1 MPFSLPYR
9 QIHLDFHTGPAIPDV
24 GRDFSAVAFAS
35 TMKAARVNSVTVF
48 AKCHHGHLYYNTDR
62 PERHPGLARGLDLLE
77 QQVAALHR
85 EGIRAPIYISVQCD
99 EYAANTHPEW
109 VARNADS
116 SQVKWA
122 KGVFDAGWQILDM
135 SSPYQEYV
143 VEQTREI
150 LGKFHPVD
158 GIFFDM
164 CWDQPST
171 TLWAVEGMR
180 KAGLNPEVEG
190 DRLKYAH
197 QVALVYMD
205 RLHGMVQQ
213 SAPGATVYFNG
224 RPLFNQEEEIS
235 FQEQV
240 EIESLP
246 TGGWGYMYFPV
257 TVRYARTFD
266 RPYLG
271 MTARFHKSW
280 ADFGGYK
287 PYPAL
292 EFETSQMMAHGA
304 RASIGDQLHPR
315 GVLDSAAYELI
326 GKIYQRIAEREPWLE
341 GAVPQAQVGLFKT
354 PTNATRTGES
364 ISKSD
369 EGATR
374 MLTQLRQQFNVV
386 RPETDLS
393 TFELL
398 VLPDSIPVEG
408 ALAEKLGAY
417 LDRGG
422 RLLLSGTSG
431 LSADATR
438 ALLPLGIEPEGWSPF
453 TTTYFRFRGETTDH
467 VMYER
472 GVRARPAEG
481 GQTLA
486 AVVEPYFERAWDH
499 FSSHQQT
506 PSDRLTGYAAAL
518 VHENVGYISAP
529 VFSAFALH
537 GNLPY
542 RRLVGEVL
550 ERLLLLPLARMDGP
564 SGAEITV
571 TRQGRRTVAHVL
583 YYPAERRTETLD
595 LIEDIV
601 PLYGLKIALKLPQT
615 PVKVSLAPEGTPLAF
630 AYQDG
635 YVNLTLPELHG
646 HAMIVLE

>member
-24 GRDFSAVAFAS
+24 GRDFDPVVFAS
-35 TMKAARVNSVTVF
+35 TMKAAHVNSVTVF
-48 AKCHHGHLYYNTDR
+48 AKCHHGHLYYDTDR
-62 PERHPGLARGLDLLE
+62 PERHPGLPRNLDLLE

-85 EGIRAPIYISVQCD
+85 EEIRAPIYISVQCD

-122 KGVFDAGWQILDM
+122 AGVFGAGWQILDM
-135 SSPYQEYV
+135 SSPYQEFV
-143 VEQTREI
+143 VAQTREI
-150 LGKFHPVD
+150 LEKFKPVD

-171 TLWAVEGMR
+171 TQWAIEGMR
-180 KAGLNPEVEG
+180 LANLDPESED
-190 DRLKYAH
+190 DRLQYSH
-197 QVALVYMD
+197 QVALAYMN
-205 RLHGMVQQ
+205 RLHAMVQQ

-224 RPLFNQEEEIS
+224 RPQFNLEEEIGL
-235 FQEQV
+235 QEQV
-240 EIESLP
+240 EIEALP

-266 RPYLG
+266 KPYLG

-304 RASIGDQLHPR
+304 RASIGDQIHPR
-315 GVLDSAAYELI
+315 GVLDAAAYELI
-326 GKIYQRIAEREPWLE
+326 GKIYARVAQREPWLE
-341 GAVPQAQVGLFKT
+341 GAVPLAQVGLFKT
-354 PTNATRTGES
+354 PTNATRTEAS

-374 MLTQLRQQFNVV
+374 MLVQLRQQFNVV
-386 RPETDLS
+386 RAENDLS
-393 TFELL
+393 NFELL
-398 VLPDSIPVEG
+398 VLPDSIPVDE
-408 ALAEKLGAY
+408 ALAEKLQAY
-417 LDRGG
+417 LAQGG
-422 RLLLSGTSG
+422 KLLLSGTSG
-431 LSADATR
+431 LSADASRTR
-438 ALLPLGIEPEGWSPF
+438 LPLGIAPEGWSPF
-453 TTTYFRFRGETTDH
+453 TTTYFRFAGETTDH

-472 GVRARPAEG
+472 GVRARPAAG
-481 GQTLA
+481 SQMLA
-486 AVVEPYFERAWDH
+486 EVVDPYFERAWDH

-506 PSDRLTGYAAAL
+506 PSDKATGYAAAL
-518 VHENVGYISAP
+518 VQGNVGYISYP

-550 ERLLLLPLARMDGP
+550 EHLLPQPLARMDGP
-564 SGAEITV
+564 SGAEIAV
-571 TRQGRRTVAHVL
+571 NRQGERTHSARAVLSRRTAH
-583 YYPAERRTETLD
+583 
-595 LIEDIV
+595 
-601 PLYGLKIALKLPQT
+601 
-615 PVKVSLAPEGTPLAF
+615 
-630 AYQDG
+630 
-635 YVNLTLPELHG
+635 
-646 HAMIVLE
+646 

>member
-24 GRDFSAVAFAS
+24 GRDFDPDAFAN
-35 TMKAARVNSVTVF
+35 TMKAAHVNSVTVF
-48 AKCHHGHLYYNTDR
+48 AKCHHGHLYYDTDR

-77 QQVAALHR
+77 GQVAALHR

-122 KGVFDAGWQILDM
+122 QGVFGAGWQIMDM
-135 SSPYQEYV
+135 SSPYQEFL

-150 LGKFHPVD
+150 LEKFKPVD

-171 TLWAVEGMR
+171 TQWAIAGMR
-180 KAGLNPEVEG
+180 KARLNPELEE
-190 DRLKYAH
+190 DRLTYAH
-197 QVALVYMD
+197 QVALAYMR

-224 RPLFNQEEEIS
+224 RPLFNLEEEIG

-257 TVRYARTFD
+257 TVRYARTFEK
-266 RPYLG
+266 PYLG

-287 PYPAL
+287 PTAAL

-304 RASIGDQLHPR
+304 RSSIGDQLHPR
-315 GVLDSAAYELI
+315 GVLDAAAYELI
-326 GKIYQRIAEREPWLE
+326 GKVYQRIAEREPWLE
-341 GAVPQAQVGLFKT
+341 GAVPQAQMGLFKT
-354 PTNATRTGES
+354 PTSATRTDES

-374 MLTQLRQQFNVV
+374 MLVQLRQQFNVV
-386 RPETDLS
+386 WAETDLS
-393 TFELL
+393 AFELL
-398 VLPDSIPVEG
+398 VLPDSIPVDA
-408 ALAEKLGAY
+408 ALADKLKAY
-417 LDRGG
+417 LAQGG
-422 RLLLSGTSG
+422 KLLLSGTSG
-431 LSADATR
+431 LNTDATR
-438 ALLPLGIEPEGWSPF
+438 TLLPLGIEPEGWSPF
-453 TTTYFRFRGETTDH
+453 TTTYFRFAGETTDH

-472 GVRARPAEG
+472 GVRAQPAAG
-481 GQTLA
+481 SQTLA
-486 AVVEPYFERAWDH
+486 RVVEPYFERAWDH
-499 FSSHQQT
+499 FSSHKQT

-518 VHENVGYISAP
+518 VHGSVGYISAP

-542 RRLVGEVL
+542 RRLVEEVL
-550 ERLLLLPLARMDGP
+550 KQLLPQPLARMDGP

-571 TRQGRRTVAHVL
+571 SRQGQRTVAHVL
-583 YYPAERRTETLD
+583 YYPAERRAEKLD

-601 PLYGLKIALKLPQT
+601 PLYNLKVAVKLPQA
-615 PVKVSLAPEGTPLAF
+615 PGKVYLAPESAQLTF
-630 AYQDG
+630 TYQDG
-635 YVNLTLPELHG
+635 YVNVTLPELHG
-646 HAMIVLE
+646 HAMIVME